1 MAEEKTSYQ
10 QGAGVSDSL
19 VDQEAPPKRD
29 GGICA
34 PWKWFC
40 ESPLKRYQFLI
51 FLLFGGLTIVWLL
64 MFIVS
69 GGNDS
74 TAYILAGVA
83 AIIMSG
89 YGANHFRILLGLKEQ
104 VDKMSKL
111 NREFRAENAA
121 LQQEVDKLSRAREQ
135 LSSVEAGLKESNR
148 KLKENVE
155 KFRKLDENLKKLAD
169 SNIEGLEKLQ
179 KSSEQVMKT
188 MQESLVRHE
197 KEILNKVFDHLELG
211 DNREGLTKAEFE
223 EFWKQM
229 PSSYAERWRK
239 KKQKFEDIAGDDG
252 ILDYDEFTKL
262 CDQFAEDEA
271 KSGGSHDS

>member
-1 MAEEKTSYQ
+1 MDEEKGYQ
-10 QGAGVSDSL
+10 QGGSQTLIEQD
-19 VDQEAPPKRD
+19 APPKHES
-29 GGICA
+29 GICA

-51 FLLFGGLTIVWLL
+51 FLLFGGLTVVWLL
-64 MFIVS
+64 MFVGTA
-69 GGNDS
+69 GGS
-74 TAYILAGVA
+74 TSYILAGVA

-155 KFRKLDENLKKLAD
+155 KFKKLDENLKKLAD

-188 MQESLVRHE
+188 MQESLIRHE
-197 KEILNKVFDHLELG
+197 KEILNKVFDHLEFG
-211 DNREGLTKAEFE
+211 DDQEGLTKQEFE
-223 EFWKQM
+223 RFWAQM
-229 PSSYAERWRK
+229 PNSYVQRWK
-239 KKQKFEDIAGDDG
+239 KTGRTFEDIAGDDG
-252 ILDYDEFTKL
+252 VLDYQEFTEM
-262 CDQFAEDEA
+262 CDRFAEQEA
-271 KSGGSHDS
+271 IAGGSHDA

>member
-1 MAEEKTSYQ
+1 MDEEKGGSYQ
-10 QGAGVSDSL
+10 QGGDIGTMEN
-19 VDQEAPPKRD
+19 DGIDDGPPKRE

-40 ESPLKRYQFLI
+40 ESPLKRYQFLV
-51 FLLFGGLTIVWLL
+51 FLIFGGLTIVWLL
-64 MFIVS
+64 MFITS
-69 GGNDS
+69 AGGATS
-74 TAYILAGVA
+74 YILAGVA
-83 AIIMSG
+83 AILMSG

-169 SNIEGLEKLQ
+169 SNIVCANMRIYI
-179 KSSEQVMKT
+179 SIYT
-188 MQESLVRHE
+188 TF
-197 KEILNKVFDHLELG
+197 I
-211 DNREGLTKAEFE
+211 
-223 EFWKQM
+223 
-229 PSSYAERWRK
+229 YRK
-239 KKQKFEDIAGDDG
+239 D
-252 ILDYDEFTKL
+252 
-262 CDQFAEDEA
+262 
-271 KSGGSHDS
+271 

>member
-1 MAEEKTSYQ
+1 MDE
-10 QGAGVSDSL
+10 D
-19 VDQEAPPKRD
+19 APPKRE

-40 ESPLKRYQFLI
+40 ESPLKRYQFLVFLI
-51 FLLFGGLTIVWLL
+51 FGMLTIVWLL
-64 MFIVS
+64 MFITS
-69 GGNDS
+69 GATG
-74 TAYILAGVA
+74 YILAGVA

-155 KFRKLDENLKKLAD
+155 KFRELDKNLKKLAD
-169 SNIEGLEKLQ
+169 SNIEGLDKLQ
-179 KSSEQVMKT
+179 KSSQQVMKT
-188 MQESLVRHE
+188 MQESLIRHE
-197 KEILNKVFDHLELG
+197 KEILNKVFDHLEFG
-211 DNREGLTKAEFE
+211 DDQEGLTEKEFDN
-223 EFWKQM
+223 FWDQM
-229 PSSYAERWRK
+229 PNSYRERWK
-239 KKQKFEDIAGDDG
+239 ETGKTFKDIAGPDQV
-252 ILDYDEFTKL
+252 LDYQEFTEM
-262 CDQFAEDEA
+262 CDKFAEQEA
-271 KSGGSHDS
+271 QSGGSYDQ